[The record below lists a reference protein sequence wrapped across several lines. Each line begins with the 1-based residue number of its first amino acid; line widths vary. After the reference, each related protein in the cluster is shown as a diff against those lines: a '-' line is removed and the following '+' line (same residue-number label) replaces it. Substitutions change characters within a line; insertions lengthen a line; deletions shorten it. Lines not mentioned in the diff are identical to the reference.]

1 MRFLFALTL
10 TSLVLFESI
19 DVASPGR
26 ATSGQGVR
34 SDRERGA
41 YCEVAGV
48 RQDPL
53 TSDALACR
61 VGSPSRAFEN
71 GAPAVAD

>member
-34 SDRERGA
+34 SGRERGA
-41 YCEVAGV
+41 SCEVAGV

-53 TSDALACR
+53 TSGDLACR
-61 VGSPSRAFEN
+61 VGSPSRAFED
-71 GAPAVAD
+71 GARAVTD